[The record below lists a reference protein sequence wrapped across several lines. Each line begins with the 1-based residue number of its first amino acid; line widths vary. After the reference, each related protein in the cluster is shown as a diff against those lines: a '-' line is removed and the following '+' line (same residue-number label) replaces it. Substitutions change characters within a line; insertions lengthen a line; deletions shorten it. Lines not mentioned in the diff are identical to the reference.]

1 LMAPHL
7 LECSKLSN
15 SLYAGDF
22 LGLLCHSEVKCM
34 IFGQPERPTA
44 RIQRLLHLP

>member
-1 LMAPHL
+1 
-7 LECSKLSN
+7 
-15 SLYAGDF
+15 
-22 LGLLCHSEVKCM
+22 M